1 MNNIT
6 AENSWT
12 VERQQ
17 NILGKKKR
25 SRLTTL
31 KTIEYSGPLSK

>member
-17 NILGKKKR
+17 NILGKKKEADWP
-25 SRLTTL
+25 LL
-31 KTIEYSGPLSK
+31 KQ

>member
-17 NILGKKKR
+17 NILGKKKKPIDH
-25 SRLTTL
+25 S
-31 KTIEYSGPLSK
+31 

>member
-17 NILGKKKR
+17 NILGKKKKKPIDH
-25 SRLTTL
+25 S
-31 KTIEYSGPLSK
+31 